1 MARNMCNR
9 VAKRFDKATVD
20 IADQIAERVD
30 GDDDTGDP
38 SRLHLRIVDPGRRPL
53 RFLFA
58 DFGGPYATRSHFRRY
73 GCKNV
78 TTVKSG
84 AGR

>member
-9 VAKRFDKATVD
+9 IAERFDKAAVD

-30 GDDDTGDP
+30 GDDDTADP
-38 SRLHLRIVDPGRRPL
+38 SHMHLGVVDPGRCPL
-53 RFLFA
+53 RCHFA

-78 TTVKSG
+78 ATVKSG